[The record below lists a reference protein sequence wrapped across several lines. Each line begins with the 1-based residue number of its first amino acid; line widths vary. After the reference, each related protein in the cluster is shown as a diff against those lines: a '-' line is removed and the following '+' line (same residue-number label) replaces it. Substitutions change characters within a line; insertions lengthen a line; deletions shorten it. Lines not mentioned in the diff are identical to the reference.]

1 MTGVSRVA
9 VFFTRDRL
17 QQLVSDSGDLRQR
30 RRLPSYWRHGVEPGR
45 RQGRALPHA
54 QLRRHRVLR
63 TVRLQ
68 GTVSVIVQTKIRH
81 QYGAIFRLVK
91 LHCLVF
97 LFLTVSLKANAIIV
111 LPLFLF

>member
-1 MTGVSRVA
+1 MTGVSCVA
-9 VFFTRDRL
+9 VFLTRDRL

-45 RQGRALPHA
+45 CQGRALSHA

-63 TVRLQ
+63 TIRLQ
-68 GTVSVIVQTKIRH
+68 GTVRLRISVIVLTKIRH
-81 QYGAIFRLVK
+81 QYGAIFCLVK

-97 LFLTVSLKANAIIV
+97 FSL
-111 LPLFLF
+111 